1 RLWMTYGSYSGGLF
15 ILELDPATGLIK
27 PGQTANGGYGKH
39 LMGGNHSRIE
49 APFILYSPHTDYY
62 YLFSSFGGLAANGG
76 YDIRVARSTQPDG
89 PYYDANGNDM
99 RAVVASCGLECGDAS
114 IQGYAQKLMS
124 GHLFDRKS
132 GDPGTG
138 LGIGYV
144 APGHNSAHYD
154 RADDANCVL
163 VQIITMQLAG
173 LPKRALY

>member
-1 RLWMTYGSYSGGLF
+1 
-15 ILELDPATGLIK
+15 
-27 PGQTANGGYGKH
+27 
-39 LMGGNHSRIE
+39 
-49 APFILYSPHTDYY
+49 
-62 YLFSSFGGLAANGG
+62 
-76 YDIRVARSTQPDG
+76 
-89 PYYDANGNDM
+89 M

-114 IQGYAQKLMS
+114 IQGYAQKLMG